1 MSIAAL
7 PSTRPQNTAT
17 TAKRRNKGEGMFR
30 QRSDGR
36 WEYRFDVRVEGHKRV
51 QKSVYGKT
59 KKECLTKAA
68 AARDDQRKGV
78 LVTGPRQTFG
88 AYVDQWLD
96 NHIAPNRAK
105 KTASSYRQMA
115 RLHIKPTLGHLTLA
129 SITAAHLEDLYR
141 VKRETLAPRTVAY
154 LHAIIRSALARA
166 ERQGIIG
173 FNPCRR

>member
-1 MSIAAL
+1 MSIVE
-7 PSTRPQNTAT
+7 PSSTRPQNTAT

-88 AYVDQWLD
+88 AYLDQWLD

-115 RLHIKPTLGHLTLA
+115 RLHIKPALGHLTLV

-141 VKRETLAPRTVAY
+141 VKRETRLGSGV
-154 LHAIIRSALARA
+154 
-166 ERQGIIG
+166 
-173 FNPCRR
+173 CW